1 MPDGLLR
8 VLRIFPASA
17 PRVGQHAVLR
27 EAERQQPFRVSG
39 EAYRNE
45 VNKVFTMKL
54 PSRLPSQKMANDD

>member
-1 MPDGLLR
+1 M
-8 VLRIFPASA
+8 
-17 PRVGQHAVLR
+17 GQHAVLR